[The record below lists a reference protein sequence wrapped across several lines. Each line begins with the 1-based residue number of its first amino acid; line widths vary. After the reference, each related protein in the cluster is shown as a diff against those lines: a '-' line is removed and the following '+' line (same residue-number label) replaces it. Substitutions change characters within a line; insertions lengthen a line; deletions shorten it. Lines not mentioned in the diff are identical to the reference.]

1 MQKIDHRKHYSL
13 VLDTE
18 TANTMRDEKGQ
29 LDTSSTLMY
38 DCGWSVMAVPHG
50 EIYEERSFINSDVF
64 VREREIMAS
73 AYYAKKIPQ
82 YEADLATGKR
92 KMATTYEI
100 RQAMLADIA
109 NYGIKEVVAHNARFD
124 YNSLNTIQRWETKS
138 AFRYWFPYGIA
149 IWDSARMAKSV
160 ILKMPTYRKFCEKHE
175 LLTKTGRLP
184 FNAEV
189 LYKFITK
196 NPDFVE
202 SHTGLEDVQIER
214 EIVLYCYKQHKPMK
228 KLLFDNQRV
237 TEPPTDFQKKIME
250 IVKNNA

>member
-1 MQKIDHRKHYSL
+1 MQKIDYRKHYVR

-18 TANTMRDEKGQ
+18 TANTMRDDDGQ

-38 DCGWSVMAVPHG
+38 DCGWSVMAIPHG
-50 EIYEERSFINSDVF
+50 EIFEERSFVNSDIF
-64 VREREIMAS
+64 MREREMMQS

-82 YEADLATGKR
+82 YEADLASGKR

-100 RQAMLADIA
+100 RMTMLADLEK
-109 NYGIKEVVAHNARFD
+109 YGITEVIAHNARFD

-138 AFRYWFPYGIA
+138 AFRYWFPYGVT
-149 IWDSARMAKSV
+149 IWDSARMARSV
-160 ILKMPTYRKFCEKHE
+160 ILKMPTYRKFCEKHD

-184 FNAEV
+184 YSAET

-214 EIVLYCYKQHKPMK
+214 EIVLYCYRQHKPMK
-228 KLLFDNQRV
+228 KLLFENPTV
-237 TEPPTDFQKKIME
+237 NPPPTEIQKMIMKM
-250 IVKNNA
+250 VKGY

>member
-1 MQKIDHRKHYSL
+1 MDKIDKRKHYVL

-18 TANTMRDEKGQ
+18 TANTMSDEKGQ

-50 EIYEERSFINSDVF
+50 EIYEERSFINSDIF

-138 AFRYWFPYGIA
+138 AFRYWFPYGIT

-160 ILKMPTYRKFCEKHE
+160 ILKMPTYRKFCEKHD

-237 TEPPTDFQKKIME
+237 IEPPTDFQKKIME

>member
-1 MQKIDHRKHYSL
+1 MDKIDHRKHYIL

-18 TANTMRDEKGQ
+18 TANTMRDDNGQ

-38 DCGWSVMAVPHG
+38 DCGWSVMAIPHG
-50 EIYEERSFINSDVF
+50 EIFEERSFVNSDIF
-64 VREREIMAS
+64 VDEKELMKS

-100 RQAMLADIA
+100 RQRMLADIA

-138 AFRYWFPYGIA
+138 AFRYWFPYGIT
-149 IWDSARMAKSV
+149 IWDSARMARSV
-160 ILKMPTYRKFCEKHE
+160 ILKMPTYRKFCEKYD